1 MAQLQAT
8 TVNGVLNSL
17 RTDNIQTGNYSLL
30 LTDRDRVVVMN
41 NSSDATVTVPNDST
55 TNFPVG
61 SMIYVSR
68 IGGGAVTLAAA
79 SGVTVSRTGQF
90 ASGEEVFLRKRSAN
104 NWFVVDQAQTL
115 TGSGGTISSAAGFS
129 IHTFSTVGN
138 ATFAVS

>member
-8 TVNGVLNSL
+8 TVDGVLNSL
-17 RTDNIQTGNYSLL
+17 RTDNIQTNSYSLL

-41 NSSDATVTVPNDST
+41 NSSEATVTVPNDST

-61 SMIYVSR
+61 SMVYVSR
-68 IGGGAVTLAAA
+68 IGAGAVTLSAG

-115 TGSGGTISSAAGFS
+115 SGSGGAISTAAGYN
-129 IHTFSTVGN
+129 IHTFSTVGA
-138 ATFAVS
+138 ATFAVA